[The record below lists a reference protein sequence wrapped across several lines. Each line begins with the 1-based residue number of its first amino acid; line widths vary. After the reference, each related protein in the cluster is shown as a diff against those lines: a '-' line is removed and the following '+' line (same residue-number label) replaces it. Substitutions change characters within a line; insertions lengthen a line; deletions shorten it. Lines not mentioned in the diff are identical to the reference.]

1 MHPGKQI
8 RVIFST
14 PSRYFAAAYFER
26 AALPTI
32 SYSGDL
38 LPYADDDHSYWTGFY
53 GTRPALK
60 TALRRAEAALHAAN
74 WLVVLA
80 HASAHHGVVR
90 WLASLEGEERRDE
103 HLHAAFETLT
113 QCRRAVALL
122 QHHDAITGTSRTQ
135 VVAGVPPSLHADCLP
150 HCMRIASL
158 IACRLPPSLHALHAG
173 GGRL

>member
-53 GTRPALK
+53 GTRPGLK

-74 WLVVLA
+74 WLFVLA
-80 HASAHHGVVR
+80 HASAHHGAVR
-90 WLASLEGEERRDE
+90 WLAVRWHLGMERHDE

-135 VVAGVPPSLHADCLP
+135 V
-150 HCMRIASL
+150 
-158 IACRLPPSLHALHAG
+158 
-173 GGRL
+173 

>member
-53 GTRPALK
+53 GTRPGLK

-74 WLVVLA
+74 WLFVLA

-90 WLASLEGEERRDE
+90 WLTSLEGMERHDEHLHAAFETERHDE

-135 VVAGVPPSLHADCLP
+135 V
-150 HCMRIASL
+150 
-158 IACRLPPSLHALHAG
+158 
-173 GGRL
+173 